1 MARKF
6 REARQMNK
14 LTVVEAAEK
23 LGIKQPSLSAWE
35 NGARTPTVDNLIAMA
50 ELYGVTTDYLLGR
63 AKEPQGNLE
72 NRALTAEELR
82 IRNGMP
88 VWSGRYGWLLV
99 DAGAGFLLRP
109 DGAKLPLLDAGEL
122 FAMPSACA
130 APLLPE
136 KKPLR
141 CEELTPG
148 NSVWVEPISSDA
160 ALREELRGRYRIGDT
175 FAENDVGNRFP
186 LSSYTARWLAY
197 TEE

>member
-35 NGARTPTVDNLIAMA
+35 NGSRTPTVDNLIAMA

-109 DGAKLPLLDAGEL
+109 DGAKVPLLD
-122 FAMPSACA
+122 
-130 APLLPE
+130 
-136 KKPLR
+136 
-141 CEELTPG
+141 
-148 NSVWVEPISSDA
+148 
-160 ALREELRGRYRIGDT
+160 
-175 FAENDVGNRFP
+175 
-186 LSSYTARWLAY
+186 
-197 TEE
+197 